1 MRLIHLSDIH
11 LTANGQQIWGVEPLV
26 RFNRAI
32 EKIRLLDEIDAIVIS
47 GDLSDDGN
55 LWAYEYID
63 KTFAKLGLPTYCCPG
78 NHDDLNIFY
87 QKFHPSF
94 YLRNEVFRLG
104 KWTFIMLNS
113 VVPRMSRGYVDTKR
127 LSDMIQSNVNDG
139 PMAVVVHHPPIE
151 QEGWLNRKL
160 LENREEFNNIIFQN
174 CRVKLVLYGHSHCY
188 TNKCINGIVYSSA
201 SSICFAFH
209 PNLPKFKIAHGNE
222 GFSLITL
229 GELNVKVENILI

>member
-104 KWTFIMLNS
+104 EWTFIMLN
-113 VVPRMSRGYVDTKR
+113 
-127 LSDMIQSNVNDG
+127 
-139 PMAVVVHHPPIE
+139 
-151 QEGWLNRKL
+151 
-160 LENREEFNNIIFQN
+160 
-174 CRVKLVLYGHSHCY
+174 
-188 TNKCINGIVYSSA
+188 
-201 SSICFAFH
+201 
-209 PNLPKFKIAHGNE
+209 
-222 GFSLITL
+222 
-229 GELNVKVENILI
+229 